1 MIRRKRTALAALFA
15 GLVMAQGVMGD
26 DILKTVGFDTCEQDA
41 QVSVQKA
48 DITYNNADKTVTFD
62 VVGTSNQV
70 QNVTAHLTVT
80 AYGANIYENKFNPCD
95 AGTFVKQLC
104 PVPAGTFSAKG
115 TQKIP
120 AEFADMVPSIAFQI
134 PDIAAMAKLELL
146 SESTGK
152 NVACIQSEV
161 TNGKTASVPAVSYV
175 AAGVAG
181 AALILTGISA
191 AGAAVAGGSA
201 AAGGAGGAAS
211 SAGMGTISPSF
222 TEVFGFFQGMAMN
235 GMLSVNYP
243 PVYRNFAKNFGFSTG
258 VIPWAAMQT
267 SIDDFRGKT
276 GGNLTHNSFS
286 FLREHATLVFP
297 DNSTMTLHENNGSLP
312 VKRAINEFIRLAT
325 REIET
330 SVNLTDPSAATTES
344 GNGTTES
351 FRVAVKGITQYVQQL
366 SIPSA
371 NMFMTILLIVA
382 IIIAAIVVGILL
394 VKVVLEL
401 WALYGSFPAK
411 LAGFRKHYWMSIA
424 RAITSLIMLLYGV
437 WVLYCVF
444 QFTQGDSW
452 AAKVLAGVTLALFT
466 GVLAF
471 FSYKIWS
478 TARKLKKLEG
488 NVGGLYEDKKIWVRY
503 SLFYESYRRD
513 YWWIFVPTILYMF
526 SRSMVLAAADGHG
539 MVQTIA
545 QLSIEGLMLILLIWS
560 RPYERRSGNVINIM
574 IQTVRVLS
582 VVCILVFVEEF
593 GIKQTTQ
600 TVTGVVL
607 IAIQSTLTG
616 ILAILIVWNAV
627 NAFCKA
633 NPHRKKRKEMEKL
646 QSDDTLTPLDAR
658 NSLLLGRTKTADTT
672 STFETLDNK
681 PYHDEEKALLA
692 SRDSTPPLPD
702 LSLIPGPNQR
712 TSTATTVAPGGGPGG
727 LDVSNGT
734 NGGSKLGRIQS
745 GYTMSVYSDY
755 QRSTTPLQ
763 FDAAAAAPP
772 VPQQPQ
778 QVQQQQQLHG
788 RKGSRE
794 QLTASPAPMGMGQ
807 PPMNPM
813 TTRQP
818 TIPNVGVGAAGAGYR
833 GMPATQGQG
842 QGPRPARSGSAP
854 GFAPGLVGQRGV
866 GGSGYQMR
874 FQPQR
879 PPRYG
884 AGSQSAGSAVG
895 GYGQQQQ
902 QQQRQ
907 GSVSSQSGSQGGY
920 YGQEQQQWPQQRK
933 GSQSSQG
940 QPQGGG
946 GPVYSRPQGQ
956 LQSRGPGP
964 QYRPQWP
971 SQQDQQ
977 QGQYR

>member
-15 GLVMAQGVMGD
+15 GLVMAHGVMGD
-26 DILKTVGFDTCEQDA
+26 DILKTIGFDTCEQDA

-62 VVGTSNQV
+62 VAGTSNQV

-95 AGTFVKQLC
+95 EGTFVKQLC
-104 PVPAGTFSAKG
+104 PVPAGSFSAKG

-120 AEFADMVPSIAFQI
+120 AEFADLVPSIAFQI

-152 NVACIQSEV
+152 TVACIQSEV

-258 VIPWAAMQT
+258 IIPWAAMQT

-276 GGNLTHNSFS
+276 GGNLTHNSFM
-286 FLREHATLVFP
+286 FLRENTTLVFP
-297 DNSTMTLHENNGSLP
+297 DNTTMTLHENNSGSLP

-330 SVNLTDPSAATTES
+330 SVNLTEPGAATES
-344 GNGTTES
+344 GNGTTALDNPES
-351 FRVAVKGITQYVQQL
+351 FRVAVKGISQYVEQL

-382 IIIAAIVVGILL
+382 IIIAAIVVGLLL
-394 VKVVLEL
+394 VKVVLEF
-401 WALYGSFPAK
+401 WALFGSFPQK
-411 LAGFRKHYWMSIA
+411 LAGFRKHYWISIA

-488 NVGGLYEDKKIWVRY
+488 DIGGLYDDKNIWVRY

-526 SRSMVLAAADGHG
+526 SKSVVLAAADGSG

-582 VVCILVFVEEF
+582 VVCILIFVEEF
-593 GIKQTTQ
+593 GIQQTTQ

-627 NAFCKA
+627 NACCKA
-633 NPHRKKRKEMEKL
+633 NPHVKKRKEMEEL
-646 QSDDTLTPLDAR
+646 QSRDTLTPLDAR
-658 NSLLLGRTKTADTT
+658 NSLLLGRTKTTDTT

-681 PYHDEEKALLA
+681 PYHDEEKAMLA
-692 SRDSTPPLPD
+692 SRERDSVPPLPD

-712 TSTATTVAPGGGPGG
+712 TFTATTVPLGGPG
-727 LDVSNGT
+727 LDASNAT
-734 NGGSKLGRIQS
+734 NGGKLGRIQS

-755 QRSTTPLQ
+755 QRSTTPFQ
-763 FDAAAAAPP
+763 FDAVAAPP
-772 VPQQPQ
+772 MPQQPQ
-778 QVQQQQQLHG
+778 QAQQQLHG

-794 QLTASPAPMGMGQ
+794 QLTASPAPMGMGMGQ

-813 TTRQP
+813 TRQP
-818 TIPNVGVGAAGAGYR
+818 TIPNVGAAGVGNGYR
-833 GMPATQGQG
+833 GMPATGQG
-842 QGPRPARSGSAP
+842 QNQGPRSARSGSAP
-854 GFAPGLVGQRGV
+854 GPAPGQGQGQ
-866 GGSGYQMR
+866 GQGGYQMR

-895 GYGQQQQ
+895 GYGQ
-902 QQQRQ
+902 RQ
-907 GSVSSQSGSQGGY
+907 GSVSSQGQGQGGYYSQQQQQQQQQWPQQRQGSQSSQGGY
-920 YGQEQQQWPQQRK
+920 YGQGQQQRGP
-933 GSQSSQG
+933 
-940 QPQGGG
+940 G
-946 GPVYSRPQGQ
+946 GPVYRP
-956 LQSRGPGP
+956 
-964 QYRPQWP
+964 
-971 SQQDQQ
+971 Q
-977 QGQYR
+977 QGQFR

>member
-62 VVGTSNQV
+62 VAGTSNQV
-70 QNVTAHLTVT
+70 QNVTAHITVT

-258 VIPWAAMQT
+258 IIPWAAMQT
-267 SIDDFRGKT
+267 SIDDFRSKT

-286 FLREHATLVFP
+286 FLRENATLVFP

-344 GNGTTES
+344 GNGAMALDNPES
-351 FRVAVKGITQYVQQL
+351 FRVAVKGITQYVEQL

-382 IIIAAIVVGILL
+382 IIIAAIVVGLLL
-394 VKVVLEL
+394 VKVVLEF
-401 WALYGSFPAK
+401 WALFGSFPAK

-503 SLFYESYRRD
+503 SLFYESYKRD

-526 SRSMVLAAADGHG
+526 SRSMVLAAADGSG

-627 NAFCKA
+627 NACCKA

-646 QSDDTLTPLDAR
+646 QSSRDTLTPLDAR

-692 SRDSTPPLPD
+692 SRDSSPPLPD

-734 NGGSKLGRIQS
+734 NGGGKLGRIQS
-745 GYTMSVYSDY
+745 GYTMSIYSDY

-763 FDAAAAAPP
+763 FDAAVAPP

-778 QVQQQQQLHG
+778 QVQQQQQLYG

-807 PPMNPM
+807 PPLNPM
-813 TTRQP
+813 TRQP
-818 TIPNVGVGAAGAGYR
+818 TIPNVGIGAAGNGYR
-833 GMPATQGQG
+833 GMPTTGPTQGQGQG

-866 GGSGYQMR
+866 GGYQMR

-895 GYGQQQQ
+895 GYNSQQQ

-907 GSVSSQSGSQGGY
+907 GSVSS
-920 YGQEQQQWPQQRK
+920 
-933 GSQSSQG
+933 SQG

-946 GPVYSRPQGQ
+946 GPVHRPQGQ
-956 LQSRGPGP
+956 QSRGPGP

-971 SQQDQQ
+971 QQDQQ

>member
-1 MIRRKRTALAALFA
+1 MIRRKRTALGALFA
-15 GLVMAQGVMGD
+15 GLIMAQGVMGD

-41 QVSVQKA
+41 QVSVQRA
-48 DITYNNADKTVTFD
+48 DVTYNNADKTVTFD
-62 VVGTSNQV
+62 VAGTSNQV
-70 QNVTAHLTVT
+70 QNVTAHLSVT
-80 AYGANIYENKFNPCD
+80 AYGANIYENTFNPCD

-115 TQKIP
+115 TQQIP
-120 AEFADMVPSIAFQI
+120 AAVANMIPSIAFQI
-134 PDIAAMAKLELL
+134 PDIAAFAKLELL
-146 SESTGK
+146 SKDSGK

-161 TNGKTASVPAVSYV
+161 TNGKTASVPAVSYI

-181 AALILTGISA
+181 VALILTGISA

-201 AAGGAGGAAS
+201 AAGSAGGAAS
-211 SAGMGTISPSF
+211 SAGVGTISPSF
-222 TEVFGFFQGMAMN
+222 TEVFGHFQGMAMN

-258 VIPWAAMQT
+258 IIPWAAMQT

-276 GGNLTHNSFS
+276 GGNLTQNSFT
-286 FLREHATLVFP
+286 FLRENATLVFP
-297 DNSTMTLHENNGSLP
+297 DNTTTTLHENKGLMP
-312 VKRAINEFIRLAT
+312 VKRAITEFIRLAA

-330 SVNLTDPSAATTES
+330 SVNLTDPSSAASES
-344 GNGTTES
+344 GNATTPVDNPDS
-351 FRVAVKGITQYVQQL
+351 FRVAVKGIQGYIQQL

-394 VKVVLEL
+394 VKVALEF
-401 WALYGSFPAK
+401 WALFGSFPAK
-411 LAGFRKHYWMSIA
+411 LSGFRKNYWISIA
-424 RAITSLIMLLYGV
+424 RAVTSLIMLLYGV

-452 AAKVLAGVTLALFT
+452 AAKVLAGLTLALFT
-466 GVLAF
+466 SVLAF

-478 TARKLKKLEG
+478 TARMLKKREG
-488 NVGGLYEDKKIWVRY
+488 DVGGLYNDKNIWVRY
-503 SLFYESYRRD
+503 SLFYESYRKD

-526 SRSMVLAAADGHG
+526 SKSVVLAAADGSG

-545 QLSIEGLMLILLIWS
+545 QLSIEGLMLMLLIWS

-593 GIKQTTQ
+593 GIAQTTQ

-607 IAIQSTLTG
+607 IAVQSSLTG

-627 NAFCKA
+627 NACCKA

-646 QSDDTLTPLDAR
+646 QSRDTLTPLDAR
-658 NSLLLGRTKTADTT
+658 NSLLLSHTKTTDST
-672 STFETLDNK
+672 STFSTLDK
-681 PYHDEEKALLA
+681 PIHDEEKAILA
-692 SRDSTPPLPD
+692 SRDSIPPLPD
-702 LSLIPGPNQR
+702 LSLVPGPNQR
-712 TSTATTVAPGGGPGG
+712 TSTATTTAGPGPDLGGP
-727 LDVSNGT
+727 N
-734 NGGSKLGRIQS
+734 GSKLGRIQS

-755 QRSTTPLQ
+755 QRTTTPFQ
-763 FDAAAAAPP
+763 YNAAAAPP
-772 VPQQPQ
+772 MPQQPQ
-778 QVQQQQQLHG
+778 QVQQLHS

-794 QLTASPAPMGMGQ
+794 QLTASPAPMGVMN

-813 TTRQP
+813 TYQP
-818 TIPNVGVGAAGAGYR
+818 TMPNVGAAGAGYR
-833 GMPATQGQG
+833 GMPATGQG

-854 GFAPGLVGQRGV
+854 GPAPGQ
-866 GGSGYQMR
+866 GYQMR

-902 QQQRQ
+902 QQRQ
-907 GSVSSQSGSQGGY
+907 GSVSSQGQGGY
-920 YGQEQQQWPQQRK
+920 YGQQQQQQQR
-933 GSQSSQG
+933 
-940 QPQGGG
+940 G
-946 GPVYSRPQGQ
+946 GPVYRPQGQ
-956 LQSRGPGP
+956 QGGPGP
-964 QYRPQWP
+964 QYRPQWWTG
-971 SQQDQQ
+971 SELQQQQQ
-977 QGQYR
+977 QGQFR

>member
-1 MIRRKRTALAALFA
+1 MTRRKRTALGALFA
-15 GLVMAQGVMGD
+15 GMVMAQGVMGE
-26 DILKTVGFDTCEQDA
+26 DILKTVGFNTCEQDA

-62 VVGTSNQV
+62 VAGTSNQV

-80 AYGANIYENKFNPCD
+80 AYGANIYENTFNPCD

-104 PVPAGTFSAKG
+104 PVPAGSFSAKG

-120 AEFADMVPSIAFQI
+120 AEFANLVPSIAFQI
-134 PDIAAMAKLELL
+134 PDIAAMAKLELQ
-146 SESTGK
+146 SMDSGK

-201 AAGGAGGAAS
+201 AAGSAGGAAS

-235 GMLSVNYP
+235 GMMSVNYP

-258 VIPWAAMQT
+258 IIPWAAMQT
-267 SIDDFRGKT
+267 SIDDFRDKT
-276 GGNLTHNSFS
+276 GGNLTQNSFT
-286 FLREHATLVFP
+286 FLRENATLVFP
-297 DNSTMTLHENNGSLP
+297 DNTTATLHENKGILP
-312 VKRAINEFIRLAT
+312 VKRAINEFVRLAA
-325 REIET
+325 RQIET
-330 SVNLTDPSAATTES
+330 SVNLTEPSATTES
-344 GNGTTES
+344 GAAATTVDNPDS
-351 FRVAVKGITQYVQQL
+351 FRVAVHGIQAYVQEL

-382 IIIAAIVVGILL
+382 IIIAAIVVGLLL
-394 VKVVLEL
+394 VKVVLEF
-401 WALYGSFPAK
+401 WALFGSFPAK
-411 LAGFRKHYWMSIA
+411 LAGFRKHYWISIA

-471 FSYKIWS
+471 FSWKIWS
-478 TARKLKKLEG
+478 TARKLKKVEG
-488 NVGGLYEDKKIWVRY
+488 DIGGLYDDKNIWVKY

-513 YWWIFVPTILYMF
+513 FWWLFVPTIVYMF
-526 SRSMVLAAADGHG
+526 SKSVVLAAADGSG

-545 QLSIEGLMLILLIWS
+545 QLAIEGLMLILLIWS

-607 IAIQSTLTG
+607 IAVQSTLTG

-627 NAFCKA
+627 NACCKA
-633 NPHRKKRKEMEKL
+633 NPHVKKRKEMEKL
-646 QSDDTLTPLDAR
+646 QSRDTLTPLDAR
-658 NSLLLGRTKTADTT
+658 NSLLLGRTKTTDST
-672 STFETLDNK
+672 STFSTLDK
-681 PYHDEEKALLA
+681 PSGTIHDEEKAVLA
-692 SRDSTPPLPD
+692 SRDSIPPLPD

-712 TSTATTVAPGGGPGG
+712 TSTATTVPLGAPV
-727 LDVSNGT
+727 VSTNGQNGT
-734 NGGSKLGRIQS
+734 KLGRIQS
-745 GYTMSVYSDY
+745 GYTMSIYSDY
-755 QRSTTPLQ
+755 QRSTTPFQ
-763 FDAAAAAPP
+763 FDATGAPP
-772 VPQQPQ
+772 VPAQPQ
-778 QVQQQQQLHG
+778 QVQQLHG
-788 RKGSRE
+788 KGSRE
-794 QLTASPAPMGMGQ
+794 QLTASPAPMGMSTV
-807 PPMNPM
+807 PINPM
-813 TTRQP
+813 TRQP
-818 TIPNVGVGAAGAGYR
+818 TIPNVSAPAGYR
-833 GMPATQGQG
+833 GMPPTAQGQG
-842 QGPRPARSGSAP
+842 QVQGPRPARSGSAP
-854 GFAPGLVGQRGV
+854 GPAPGQG
-866 GGSGYQMR
+866 GYQMR

-884 AGSQSAGSAVG
+884 GGSQSAGSAVG

-902 QQQRQ
+902 YQRQGSQSSQGGYYGQQQRQ
-907 GSVSSQSGSQGGY
+907 GSVSSQQGY
-920 YGQEQQQWPQQRK
+920 YGQGQQQLRQ
-933 GSQSSQG
+933 
-940 QPQGGG
+940 
-946 GPVYSRPQGQ
+946 GPVYRPAGNGNGNGG
-956 LQSRGPGP
+956 RMGH

-971 SQQDQQ
+971 GQGQQ
-977 QGQYR
+977 QGQQYR